1 MKKLFSILAG
11 SMLLI
16 SCKHDRDNS
25 VFQLTGNLKNAQDQ
39 DIYLEQL
46 YFSDKA
52 PEVLDT
58 GRITSGRFQ
67 VSGNG
72 IGEGL
77 YRIRLATEKAG
88 FIFINDQPELQFEG
102 DMKQLDYQHVQLSSP
117 VNQRLKQFI
126 VQTDDQLKALQEQS
140 ARIDAHP
147 VQDPKDSLYSVLVN
161 QYDAKMIAYKKFIL
175 SYIDTCSNA
184 TLTMFA
190 LGFTRNIE
198 PERLEPVVKKL
209 PERFKGNEELKALVL
224 QFNEM
229 MNKAKKA
236 PAEPPA
242 NSGPAVGTIAPELTM
257 PDING
262 KYFSLSQLRGK
273 YVLIDFWAS
282 WCGPCRAENPNVVKA
297 FQTYKNKNFTVL
309 GVSLDKEKEGWLNA
323 IRMDGLT
330 WQHISDL
337 KYWNSAAT
345 ALYGLQSIPSNVLI
359 DPSGKILAK
368 NLRGDDLMEMLAA
381 TLK

>member
-1 MKKLFSILAG
+1 MKKLFIC
-11 SMLLI
+11 LI
-16 SCKHDRDNS
+16 GGALIASCKHDRENS
-25 VFQLTGNLKNAQDQ
+25 TFQLTGNLKNAQDQ

-46 YFSDKA
+46 FFSDKA

-58 GRITSGRFQ
+58 GHLKSGHFQ
-67 VSGNG
+67 VSGLG
-72 IGEGL
+72 TGAGL

-88 FIFINDQPELQFEG
+88 FIFINDQTELQFEG
-102 DMKQLDYQHVQLSSP
+102 DMKQLDYQHVQFHSP
-117 VNQRLKQFI
+117 LNQRLKQFI
-126 VQTDDQLKALQEQS
+126 VQTDDQLKQLQEQS
-140 ARIDAHP
+140 ARIDSHP
-147 VQDPKDSLYSVLVN
+147 VQDPKDSMYSVLVK
-161 QYDAKMIAYKKFIL
+161 QYDDQMIGYKKFIL

-209 PERFKGNEELKALVL
+209 PERFKDNEELKGLVL

-229 MNKAKKA
+229 MHKAQKA
-236 PAEPPA
+236 TTEPPA

-262 KYFSLSQLRGK
+262 KMFTLSQLRGK

-323 IRMDGLT
+323 IRMDGLI